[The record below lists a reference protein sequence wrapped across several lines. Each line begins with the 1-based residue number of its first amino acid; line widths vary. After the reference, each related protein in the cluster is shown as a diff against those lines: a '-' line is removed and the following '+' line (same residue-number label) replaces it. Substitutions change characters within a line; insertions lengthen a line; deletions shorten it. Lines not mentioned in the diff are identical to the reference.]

1 VKIAFRLLPYIYLI
15 LAGLVLLS
23 IVSLLFGMNAAIQ
36 ESAPQTPNS
45 RQIAPL
51 IILLLIALG
60 LGTIYAV
67 NGVLLLRK
75 VHRKA
80 SLILSIIAC
89 IGFPLG
95 TIIGVLSLIVL
106 TREEIKDEYAPSS

>member
-1 VKIAFRLLPYIYLI
+1 LI